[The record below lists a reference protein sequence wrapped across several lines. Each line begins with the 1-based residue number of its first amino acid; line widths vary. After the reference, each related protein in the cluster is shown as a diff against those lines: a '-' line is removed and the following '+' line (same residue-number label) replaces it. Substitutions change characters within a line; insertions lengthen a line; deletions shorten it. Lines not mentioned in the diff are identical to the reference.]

1 MLKEFGLK
9 VSLPLNTRLG
19 YEMTVNADGLE
30 DSIEEIPSYNIA
42 SVTIDGT
49 TGEEIV
55 SWKNF
60 FVEKFQEHLVDNLSS
75 SPMK

>member
-30 DSIEEIPSYNIA
+30 DSFEEIPSYNIA

-49 TGEEIV
+49 TG
-55 SWKNF
+55 
-60 FVEKFQEHLVDNLSS
+60 
-75 SPMK
+75 

>member
-9 VSLPLNTRLG
+9 VSLPLNTRLE
-19 YEMTVNADGLE
+19 YERTVNADGLE

-42 SVTIDGT
+42 SVAIDGT

-55 SWKNF
+55 SWKNLF
-60 FVEKFQEHLVDNLSS
+60 C
-75 SPMK
+75 

>member
-30 DSIEEIPSYNIA
+30 DSIEEIPSYNKA
-42 SVTIDGT
+42 SVTIDGA
-49 TGEEIV
+49 TGE
-55 SWKNF
+55 
-60 FVEKFQEHLVDNLSS
+60 
-75 SPMK
+75 